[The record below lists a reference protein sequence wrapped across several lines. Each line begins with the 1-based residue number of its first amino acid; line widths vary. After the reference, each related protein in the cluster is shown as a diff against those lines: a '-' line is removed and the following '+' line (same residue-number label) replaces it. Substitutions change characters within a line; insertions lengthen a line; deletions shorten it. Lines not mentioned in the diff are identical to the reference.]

1 MVELLLWFLV
11 AAALIAVAFLVF
23 RRKLGRPVSPALS
36 RGQQLPDFTA
46 IDEQGNAVN
55 SAQLRGNAT
64 VILFV
69 RGTWCPFCSSQVK
82 TLTGHYKDIIDL
94 GGRLILITPKPL
106 DTTRRVAEF
115 FEVEFDFWLDESL
128 AVARQLGLL
137 QPKGV
142 PRDFHEEYGADTVWP
157 TAIVTNADG
166 EITYVKLS
174 KMLADRPNPKELLA
188 AVRDATAA

>member
-1 MVELLLWFLV
+1 MIDILVWFLI
-11 AAALIAVAFLVF
+11 AAVLIAVAWIAF
-23 RRKLGRPVSPALS
+23 RRWLGRPVSPALR
-36 RGQQLPDFTA
+36 RGEPLPEFA
-46 IDEQGNAVN
+46 AVDEQGNAVH
-55 SAQLRGNAT
+55 STQLRGHAT

-115 FEVEFDFWLDESL
+115 FEVDFDFWLDESL
-128 AVARQLGLL
+128 AIARQLGLV
-137 QPKGV
+137 QPAGV
-142 PRDFHEEYGADTVWP
+142 PRDFHDEYGADTVWP

-166 EITYVKLS
+166 KITYAKLS
-174 KMLADRPNPKELLA
+174 KMLADRPNPKELLE
-188 AVRDATAA
+188 AVRDATAD